1 MDIQITKSQLRL
13 LCGGL
18 IGLAS
23 LVMQA
28 CDMEQDKD
36 VRESICGNWESVES
50 KPDLLIYKEGNAYK
64 VTVFKRSGISR
75 KLKPETYLLQMEDNG
90 NLFMNTGFRID
101 VAYNEETDILTFS
114 PNGDYI
120 RATPAADNAG
130 RASAQWAVI
139 DPSNIAQ
146 SIINTS
152 KNVAH
157 TSTTATNMVKNF
169 QETVKIYEQGKKYY
183 DALKSVNNLVKDARK
198 VQQTILMVGDI
209 TDIYVNSFQKMM
221 RDENFTVEELGAIA
235 FGYTKLLEESNDV
248 LTELKNVV
256 NITTLSMTDKERMDV
271 VERCYS
277 KMRRYRNLVGYYTN
291 KNISVSYLRAK
302 KKNDLDRVL
311 GLYGNANERYW

>member
-1 MDIQITKSQLRL
+1 MDMDNAYMRAEQKRQETERHATRLKEFLIYGADIPEDIQKQYGFSEDYRLYKELEEMDGRQYSEKRQQGEVPDAGKVGGRLTRAVEKAYESICGSPSRVYIEGLYKELLLLGGMTVRKDYDDPVHYNPGFFDKYGIDRKAPRETILRQVEQAYRELEWASEPEQITKKTTVTSKKRKSMDIQITKSQLRL

-120 RATPAADNAG
+120 RATPAADNA
-130 RASAQWAVI
+130 
-139 DPSNIAQ
+139 
-146 SIINTS
+146 
-152 KNVAH
+152 
-157 TSTTATNMVKNF
+157 
-169 QETVKIYEQGKKYY
+169 E
-183 DALKSVNNLVKDARK
+183 
-198 VQQTILMVGDI
+198 
-209 TDIYVNSFQKMM
+209 
-221 RDENFTVEELGAIA
+221 
-235 FGYTKLLEESNDV
+235 
-248 LTELKNVV
+248 
-256 NITTLSMTDKERMDV
+256 
-271 VERCYS
+271 
-277 KMRRYRNLVGYYTN
+277 
-291 KNISVSYLRAK
+291 
-302 KKNDLDRVL
+302 DRQ
-311 GLYGNANERYW
+311 

>member
-1 MDIQITKSQLRL
+1 MNKKTDNMDMDNAYMRAEQKRQETERHATRLKEFLIYGADIPEDIQKQYGFSEDYRLYKELEEMDGRQYSEKRQQGEVPDAGKVGGRLTRAVEKAYESICGSPSRVYIEGLYKELLLLGGMTVRKDYDDPVHYNPGFFDKYGITKKTTVTSKKRKSMDIQITKSQLRL

-120 RATPAADNAG
+120 RATPAADNA
-130 RASAQWAVI
+130 
-139 DPSNIAQ
+139 
-146 SIINTS
+146 
-152 KNVAH
+152 
-157 TSTTATNMVKNF
+157 
-169 QETVKIYEQGKKYY
+169 E
-183 DALKSVNNLVKDARK
+183 
-198 VQQTILMVGDI
+198 
-209 TDIYVNSFQKMM
+209 
-221 RDENFTVEELGAIA
+221 
-235 FGYTKLLEESNDV
+235 
-248 LTELKNVV
+248 
-256 NITTLSMTDKERMDV
+256 
-271 VERCYS
+271 
-277 KMRRYRNLVGYYTN
+277 
-291 KNISVSYLRAK
+291 
-302 KKNDLDRVL
+302 DRQ
-311 GLYGNANERYW
+311 